1 MTSFSGNHVRPGQFL
16 PYVALLLTW
25 ALVHISLVAFHDLPV
40 FESGLV
46 GPDSFMRMLRVN
58 ELYQGWDWFDGT
70 IARANAPYGDTLHW
84 TRPFDVLLMLIAL
97 PFSVF
102 MGYEQALYVS
112 GIVVS
117 PLLQLGTGLLLVW
130 ALRPVIR
137 PAVWFLPV
145 IALFLQP
152 GALSY
157 SILGRAD
164 HHSLLLLV
172 FVVVA
177 GFMLRALRE
186 PLDARPALYAGAAV
200 GFGIW
205 LSVEFLL
212 IMGLCLTALG
222 LPWLFGERERA
233 SQNKWFALALSG
245 ILMGALFAE
254 RPLDQLL
261 EASYDRVSCVQFLV
275 AVCIL
280 LFWRT
285 AESYENRNG
294 RASRFLARS
303 TLALVGVGAAGLLVN
318 AIYPLFFAGPMAGI
332 DPRILPIWLD
342 RVLEMGPLLPE
353 DRHSLGSLVF
363 YLGGVIV
370 VTPLFLKNLLE
381 EGGSSRFFAHLFIAI
396 GCLLLAAAAIRHM
409 RFSGYAEIAFVMAFA
424 IVLDRFLRRTG
435 RIASDLL
442 RGLLRGGFISA
453 MLLGPILVGS
463 SLMTPD
469 VEAKDASGQSLAGCD
484 VRQLAA
490 YLETDPRWVTRPQ
503 TILTFLDIGPELLYR
518 TRHAVIGTPYH
529 RNGDGIFDSYRIM
542 VASDQ
547 EMARD
552 LIEQRQVDLILLC
565 QSPAERSFF
574 AAPAGEETLY
584 QRLDR
589 GAPPAWLSDIELPP
603 GLQNQA
609 NLYRVA
615 R

>member
-1 MTSFSGNHVRPGQFL
+1 MTSFSGNHARPGRLL

-40 FESGLV
+40 FDSGLI

-58 ELYQGWDWFDGT
+58 ELYQGWNWYDGT

-84 TRPFDVLLMLIAL
+84 TRPFDVLLLLIAL
-97 PFSVF
+97 PFSLF
-102 MGYEQALYVS
+102 IGYEQALYVS
-112 GIVVS
+112 GIIVS

-137 PAVWFLPV
+137 AEVWFLPV

-172 FVVVA
+172 FVIVA

-212 IMGLCLTALG
+212 IMGLCLIALG

-233 SQNKWFALALSG
+233 SQNKWFALALSCV
-245 ILMGALFAE
+245 LLLALFAE
-254 RPLDQLL
+254 RPLERLL
-261 EASYDRVSCVQFLV
+261 DASYDRVSCVQFLV

-285 AESYENRNG
+285 AETYENRDG
-294 RASRFLARS
+294 RASRFFARS
-303 TLALVGVGAAGLLVN
+303 TLSLVGIGAAGLLVN
-318 AIYPLFFAGPMAGI
+318 AIYPLFFAGPMVGT

-353 DRHSLGSLVF
+353 DRDSLGSFVF
-363 YLGGVIV
+363 YLGGVV
-370 VTPLFLKNLLE
+370 LVTPFFLKNLLE
-381 EGGSSRFFAHLFIAI
+381 EIGSDRFFAHLFIAI
-396 GCLLLAAAAIRHM
+396 GCFLLAATAMRHM

-424 IVLDRFLRRTG
+424 VVLDHFLRWTG

-453 MLLGPILVGS
+453 MLLGPVLIGS
-463 SLMTPD
+463 SLMTPNLD
-469 VEAKDASGQSLAGCD
+469 ARDASGQSLAGCD
-484 VRQLAA
+484 VRQVAS
-490 YLETDPRWVTRPQ
+490 YLETDPRWVSRPQ
-503 TILTFLDIGPELLYR
+503 TILAFLDIGPELLYR
-518 TRHAVIGTPYH
+518 TRHSVIGTPYH
-529 RNGDGIFDSYRIM
+529 RNGDGIYDSYRIM
-542 VASDQ
+542 AARDQ
-547 EMARD
+547 DMARD
-552 LIEQRQVDLILLC
+552 LIEQRQVDLVLLC

-574 AAPAGEETLY
+574 AVPEGEETLY

-589 GAPPAWLSDIELPP
+589 GDPPAWLSDIELPP